1 MIQAARKRTKTLI
14 KKLTSESW
22 PFTAT
27 IVPTL
32 SAANIFCLMAADDME
47 AAYRAD
53 SMAKEWYN
61 TTLKDVYLDKHENPN
76 RRYRPYDK
84 EILSQQL
91 Q

>member
-1 MIQAARKRTKTLI
+1 
-14 KKLTSESW
+14 
-22 PFTAT
+22 
-27 IVPTL
+27 
-32 SAANIFCLMAADDME
+32 MAQDDME

-61 TTLKDVYLDKHENPN
+61 TTLKDVYLDKHANPH

>member
-1 MIQAARKRTKTLI
+1 
-14 KKLTSESW
+14 
-22 PFTAT
+22 
-27 IVPTL
+27 
-32 SAANIFCLMAADDME
+32 MAADDME

-61 TTLKDVYLDKHENPN
+61 TTLKDVYLDKHDNPH
-76 RRYRPYDK
+76 RRYTPYDK

>member
-1 MIQAARKRTKTLI
+1 MKLYHYYCADTKGG
-14 KKLTSESW
+14 KH
-22 PFTAT
+22 
-27 IVPTL
+27 
-32 SAANIFCLMAADDME
+32 FCLMAADDME

-61 TTLKDVYLDKHENPN
+61 TTLKDVYLDTHSNPN
-76 RRYRPYDK
+76 RRYKPYDK